1 MNRKILALALAALL
15 LALSWAAAEAPAP
28 RAEIKTGDI
37 LCFGYGPYSI
47 SHVGIYIGNGQM
59 VHASTYTTGVIIS
72 DFDSTYYTNNF
83 VGAKR
88 VV

>member
-1 MNRKILALALAALL
+1 MDRDNIQ
-15 LALSWAAAEAPAP
+15 P
-28 RAEIKTGDI
+28 GDI

-59 VHASTYTTGVIIS
+59 VHASTYTTGVIYS
-72 DFDSTYYTNNF
+72 DFDAYYNRMF

-88 VV
+88 VA